1 MGICIQKSITRSLLA
16 CLLLGTA
23 LAYSQ
28 EGKRSIRGTVTYRG
42 GEPAPQAAVQ
52 LENATTL
59 EVVSQRTD
67 AHGHYHFYGL
77 SPDLEYTVT
86 ATKKGYWSKRH
97 SVSKF
102 SSKNE
107 MTVDLTLESGKP

>member
-1 MGICIQKSITRSLLA
+1 MCMRIQKSITRWLLA
-16 CLLLGTA
+16 CLLLGTV
-23 LAYSQ
+23 LACAQ
-28 EGKRSIRGTVTYRG
+28 EGKRSIHGTVRYRG
-42 GEPAPQAAVQ
+42 GEPALQAAVE
-52 LENATTL
+52 LENTSTL

-77 SPDLEYTVT
+77 NPDLEYTVS

-97 SVSKF
+97 AVSKF

-107 MTVDLTLESGKP
+107 MTVDLILEPGKP